1 MQESFVFECPACQQE
16 LTLPTQVAGR
26 RGKCPKCEAVITIPT
41 HETTDFDLGDFEVR
55 TGDSTIDLPPNR
67 EAAQPPRAEPPSEI
81 TDELQRLLEE
91 LEGE

>member
-1 MQESFVFECPACQQE
+1 MQESFVFQCPACKKD

-26 RGKCPKCEAVITIPT
+26 KGKCPKCEAVITIPAQ
-41 HETTDFDLGDFEVR
+41 ETTEFDLGDFEVR
-55 TGDSTIDLPPNR
+55 SGESTIDLPPNR
-67 EAAQPPRAEPPSEI
+67 EAAQPTPSEPPSEI

>member
-41 HETTDFDLGDFEVR
+41 HETTDFDLGDFAVR